1 MICHCIKTDKMARFT
16 CSFSLR
22 KGCFF
27 SYLRAL
33 KFKIYKVNYLSIE
46 SLSKSYGEKRLFDNI
61 SFGLNQGQRTGLIAK
76 NGAGKSTLLK
86 TIMGKEIADSG
97 SITFRKEIVV
107 TYLDQNPIFDE
118 SKTVIESIYNT
129 NNPLLN
135 AVRDYESALTAF
147 ELDYNDKTSE
157 QLEKCSAMMD
167 KLEAWDFEAKIHE
180 ILQRLKIAFLDKEIS
195 MLSGG
200 QKKRVALA
208 KVLINEPDLL
218 ILDEPTNHLDVE
230 MIEWLENYLVS
241 RDLTLLLVTHDRY
254 FLDSVCNEIIEI
266 DNGKLFH
273 YKGNFQYFVEK
284 KAERE
289 AMESSE
295 IDKAKNLYRRELE
308 WVRKMPRARGTKAKY
323 RVDSFYETKEKAFS
337 GQKEEKLEL
346 GVKMSRIGGKILE
359 FIKIKKAFGETKI
372 VNDFSYIFKKGEKIG
387 VIGKNGVGKST
398 FLNMIMG
405 LEMPDAG
412 KIQSGETIIFGY
424 YSQEG
429 LQLNEDKRVIEVV
442 KDIAEFIPLADG
454 SKLSASGLLTKF
466 LFPPDVQYG
475 YVSKLSG
482 GERRRL
488 YLMTILIKNPNFLI
502 LDEPTND
509 LDIVTLSV
517 LEDFLTNFQG
527 CVLIV
532 THDRYFMDKM
542 VDHLFVFEGEGVVR
556 DFPGNYTEYRDKKES
571 EDKIL
576 RKEENGNKISG
587 ILAEPIKEDV
597 TQSLSQNSAPSK
609 KKLSFKEK
617 FEFEQLEKDIATLE
631 AEKMKTTELLNAG
644 SDKHEDIIEWSSKI
658 EKIISELDEK
668 SLRWLELS
676 EGI

>member
-1 MICHCIKTDKMARFT
+1 M
-16 CSFSLR
+16 
-22 KGCFF
+22 
-27 SYLRAL
+27 
-33 KFKIYKVNYLSIE
+33 NYLSVE
-46 SLSKSYGEKRLFDNI
+46 SVSKSYGTKLLFDKI
-61 SFGLNQGQRTGLIAK
+61 SFGLNQGDRIALIAK

-86 TIMGKEIADSG
+86 ILMGKEIADG
-97 SITFRKEIVV
+97 GTVTFRKDITV
-107 TYLDQNPIFDE
+107 TYLDQNPAFDE
-118 SKTVIESIYNT
+118 SSTVIEAIYKS
-129 NNPLLN
+129 NNPMLN
-135 AVRDYESALTAF
+135 AVRDYEEALTAF
-147 ELDYNDKTSE
+147 EKDYNDKTSDH
-157 QLEKCSAMMD
+157 LEHCSAQMD
-167 KLEAWDFEAKIHE
+167 KLEAWGFEAKVQE
-180 ILQRLKIAFLDKEIS
+180 ILQRLKIAFLDKTIGT
-195 MLSGG
+195 LSGG

-208 KVLINEPDLL
+208 KVLIDEPHLL

-241 RDLTLLLVTHDRY
+241 KDLTLLLVTHDRY
-254 FLDSVCNEIIEI
+254 FLDSVCTEIVEI
-266 DNGKLFH
+266 DAGKLHH
-273 YKGNFQYFVEK
+273 YRGNFQYYVEK

-289 AMESSE
+289 LMENSE

-323 RVDSFYETKEKAFS
+323 RVDSFHETKEKAFS
-337 GQKEEKLEL
+337 KQTEEKLEL

-359 FIKIKKAFGETKI
+359 FIQIKKAFGETKI

-405 LEMPDAG
+405 LEQPDAG
-412 KIQSGETIIFGY
+412 TIQTGETMIFGY

-429 LQLNEDKRVIEVV
+429 LKLTEDKRVIEVV

-482 GERRRL
+482 GEKRRL

-542 VDHLFVFEGEGVVR
+542 VDHLFVFEGEGAVR
-556 DFPGNYTEYRDKKES
+556 DFPGNYTEYRDKKDA
-571 EDKIL
+571 EDKVL
-576 RKEENGNKISG
+576 RKDDQQAPVKQESIPVAAPINTI
-587 ILAEPIKEDV
+587 EP
-597 TQSLSQNSAPSK
+597 SSAK

-617 FEFEQLEKDIATLE
+617 SEFDQLEKDIAKLEKEKATL
-631 AEKMKTTELLNAG
+631 TEQLSTAG
-644 SDKHEDIIEWSSKI
+644 QNPDDIIKWSERI
-658 EKIISELDEK
+658 GNVISELDEK

-676 EGI
+676 E

>member
-1 MICHCIKTDKMARFT
+1 M
-16 CSFSLR
+16 
-22 KGCFF
+22 
-27 SYLRAL
+27 
-33 KFKIYKVNYLSIE
+33 NYLSVE
-46 SLSKSYGEKRLFDNI
+46 AVSKSFGTKPLFNKI
-61 SFGLNQGQRTGLIAK
+61 SFGLNQGDRIALIAK
-76 NGAGKSTLLK
+76 NGSGKSTLLK
-86 TIMGKEIADSG
+86 ILVGKEIADEG
-97 SITFRKEIVV
+97 SITFRKDIVV
-107 TYLDQNPIFDE
+107 TYLDQNPVFNEND
-118 SKTVIESIYNT
+118 TVLEAIYNS
-129 NNPLLN
+129 NNPMLN
-135 AVRDYESALTAF
+135 AVRDYEDALVAF
-147 ELDYNDKTSE
+147 EKEYNDQTSDRL
-157 QLEKCSAMMD
+157 QSCTSKMD
-167 KLEAWDFEAKIHE
+167 KLDAWGVEAKVQE
-180 ILQRLKIAFLDKEIS
+180 VLQRLKIAFLDKQIGT
-195 MLSGG
+195 LSGG

-208 KVLINEPDLL
+208 KVLIDEPHLL

-230 MIEWLENYLVS
+230 MIEWLENYIVS
-241 RDLTLLLVTHDRY
+241 KDMTLLLVTHDRY
-254 FLDSVCNEIIEI
+254 FLDSVCTEIIEI
-266 DNGKLFH
+266 DNGSLHH
-273 YKGNFQYFVEK
+273 YRGNFQYFVEK

-289 AMESSE
+289 SMENSE
-295 IDKAKNLYRRELE
+295 IDKAKNLFRRELE

-323 RVDSFYETKEKAFS
+323 RVDQFEVTKEKAFS
-337 GQKEEKLEL
+337 KQTEEKLAL

-359 FIKIKKAFGETKI
+359 FVKIKKAFGKTKI
-372 VNDFSYIFKKGEKIG
+372 VNEFSYIFKKGEKIG

-412 KIQSGETIIFGY
+412 TITSGETIIFGY

-429 LQLNEDKRVIEVV
+429 LKLNADKRVIDVV

-488 YLMTILIKNPNFLI
+488 YLMTILIENPNFLI

-542 VDHLFVFEGEGVVR
+542 VDHLFVFEGEGVLR
-556 DFPGNYTEYRDKKES
+556 DFPGNYTEYRDKKEL
-571 EDKIL
+571 EDKAAS
-576 RKEENGNKISG
+576 KSG
-587 ILAEPIKEDV
+587 
-597 TQSLSQNSAPSK
+597 QSALSQNGIENTSTTSLPAGMALGVTGEEKVIETNAGK

-617 FEFEQLEKDIATLE
+617 LEYDQLEKEISSLE
-631 AEKMKTTELLNAG
+631 SEKEKVTALLNA
-644 SDKHEDIIEWSSKI
+644 STDNHDDVVKWS
-658 EKIISELDEK
+658 EQVGEIISKLDEK

-676 EGI
+676 EGV

>member
-1 MICHCIKTDKMARFT
+1 M
-16 CSFSLR
+16 
-22 KGCFF
+22 
-27 SYLRAL
+27 
-33 KFKIYKVNYLSIE
+33 
-46 SLSKSYGEKRLFDNI
+46 LFDKI
-61 SFGLNQGQRTGLIAK
+61 SFGLNQGQRMALIAK

-86 TIMGKEIADSG
+86 IITGKEISDGG
-97 SITFRKEIVV
+97 SVTFRKDITV
-107 TYLDQNPIFDE
+107 TYLDQNPLFDAN
-118 SKTVIESIYNT
+118 STVIEAIYNT
-129 NNPLLN
+129 DNPMLN
-135 AVRDYESALTAF
+135 AVRNYETALTEF
-147 ELDYNDKTSE
+147 EKEYNDKTSE
-157 QLEKCSAMMD
+157 QLELCSAQMD
-167 KLEAWDFEAKIHE
+167 KLEAWDFEAKVHE
-180 ILQRLKIAFLDKEIS
+180 ILQRLKIAFLDKQIS
-195 MLSGG
+195 TLSGG

-208 KVLINEPDLL
+208 KVLIDEPHLL

-254 FLDSVCNEIIEI
+254 FLDSVCTEIVEI
-266 DNGKLFH
+266 DAGKLFH
-273 YKGNFQYFVEK
+273 YRGNFQYFVEK

-289 AMESSE
+289 MMENSE
-295 IDKAKNLYRRELE
+295 IDKAKNLYKRELE

-323 RVDSFYETKEKAFS
+323 RVDSFYEVKDKAFS
-337 GQKEEKLEL
+337 KQTEEKLVL
-346 GVKMSRIGGKILE
+346 GVQMSRIGGKILE
-359 FIKIKKAFGETKI
+359 FNKIKKAFDETKI
-372 VNDFSYIFKKGEKIG
+372 INDFSYIFKKGEKIG

-398 FLNMIMG
+398 FLNMVMG
-405 LEMPDAG
+405 LEMPDSG
-412 KIQSGETIIFGY
+412 SISTGETIVFGY

-429 LQLNEDKRVIEVV
+429 LKLNEDKRVIDVV

-475 YVSKLSG
+475 FVSKLSG

-488 YLMTILIKNPNFLI
+488 YLMTILITNPNFLI

-517 LEDFLTNFQG
+517 LEDFLTSFQG
-527 CVLIV
+527 CLLVV

-556 DFPGNYTEYRDKKES
+556 DFPGNYTEYREKKEQ
-571 EDKIL
+571 EEKKIG
-576 RKEENGNKISG
+576 KDAKANQQQATAQSASIASSG
-587 ILAEPIKEDV
+587 TASAVSLAVDTATKNA
-597 TQSLSQNSAPSK
+597 TQK

-617 FEFEQLEKDIATLE
+617 FEFEELEKDIAKLE
-631 AEKMKTTELLNAG
+631 AQKAKITEDLNT
-644 SDKHEDIIEWSSKI
+644 STDNHDDIVKWTGQIGN
-658 EKIISELDEK
+658 IIAQLDEK

>member
-1 MICHCIKTDKMARFT
+1 
-16 CSFSLR
+16 L
-22 KGCFF
+22 
-27 SYLRAL
+27 
-33 KFKIYKVNYLSIE
+33 NYLSVE
-46 SLSKSYGEKRLFDNI
+46 SVSKSYGTKLLFDKI
-61 SFGLNQGQRTGLIAK
+61 SFGLNQGDRIALIAK

-86 TIMGKEIADSG
+86 ILMGKEIPDG
-97 SITFRKEIVV
+97 GTVTFRKDITV
-107 TYLDQNPIFDE
+107 TYLDQNPVFDE
-118 SKTVIESIYNT
+118 NSTVIEAIYKS
-129 NNPLLN
+129 NNPMLN
-135 AVRDYESALTAF
+135 AVRDYEEALTAF
-147 ELDYNDKTSE
+147 EQDYNDKTSDR
-157 QLEKCSAMMD
+157 LEHCSAQMD
-167 KLEAWDFEAKIHE
+167 KLEAWGFEAKVQE
-180 ILQRLKIAFLDKEIS
+180 ILQRLKIAFLDKTIGT
-195 MLSGG
+195 LSGG

-208 KVLINEPDLL
+208 KVLIDEPHLL

-241 RDLTLLLVTHDRY
+241 KDLTLLLVTHDRY
-254 FLDSVCNEIIEI
+254 FLDSVCTEIVEI
-266 DNGKLFH
+266 DAGKLHH
-273 YKGNFQYFVEK
+273 YRGNFQYYVEK

-289 AMESSE
+289 LMENSE

-337 GQKEEKLEL
+337 KQADEKLEL

-359 FIKIKKAFGETKI
+359 FIRIKKAFGETKI

-405 LEMPDAG
+405 LEQPDAG
-412 KIQSGETIIFGY
+412 TIQTGETMIFGY

-429 LQLNEDKRVIEVV
+429 LKLTEDKRVIEVV

-482 GERRRL
+482 GEKRRL

-542 VDHLFVFEGEGVVR
+542 VDHLFVFEGEGAVR
-556 DFPGNYTEYRDKKES
+556 DFPGNYTEYRDKKDS
-571 EDKIL
+571 EDKVL
-576 RKEENGNKISG
+576 RKDEQQTLVKQE
-587 ILAEPIKEDV
+587 
-597 TQSLSQNSAPSK
+597 SAPIATPAKAIEPTSPK

-617 FEFEQLEKDIATLE
+617 SEFDQLEKDIAKLE
-631 AEKMKTTELLNAG
+631 KEKAILTEQLSAGGQHPDDIMK
-644 SDKHEDIIEWSSKI
+644 WSERI
-658 EKIISELDEK
+658 GNVISELDEK

-676 EGI
+676 E

>member
-1 MICHCIKTDKMARFT
+1 MGFIA
-16 CSFSLR
+16 L
-22 KGCFF
+22 F
-27 SYLRAL
+27 SYLCSRKKQAL
-33 KFKIYKVNYLSIE
+33 THKSTFFKVNYLSVE
-46 SLSKSYGEKRLFDNI
+46 SVSKSYGTKVLFNKI
-61 SFGLNQGQRTGLIAK
+61 SFGLNQGDRIALIAK

-86 TIMGKEIADSG
+86 ILTGKEIADEG
-97 SITFRKEIVV
+97 TVTFRKDIVV
-107 TYLDQNPIFDE
+107 TYLDQNPVFDE
-118 SKTVIESIYNT
+118 NSTVLEAIYKTD
-129 NNPLLN
+129 NPMLN
-135 AVRDYESALTAF
+135 AVRDYEEALGAF
-147 ELDYNDKTSE
+147 EKEYNDSTSDR
-157 QLEKCSAMMD
+157 LEICSAKMD
-167 KLEAWDFEAKIHE
+167 KLDAWGFEAKVQE
-180 ILQRLKIAFLDKEIS
+180 ILQRLKIAFLDKTIGT
-195 MLSGG
+195 LSGG

-208 KVLINEPDLL
+208 KVLIDEPQLL

-241 RDLTLLLVTHDRY
+241 KDMTLLLVTHDRY
-254 FLDSVCNEIIEI
+254 FLDSVCSQIIEI

-273 YKGNFQYFVEK
+273 YNGNFQYYVEK

-289 AMESSE
+289 SIESSE
-295 IDKAKNLYRRELE
+295 IDKAKNLFRRELE
-308 WVRKMPRARGTKAKY
+308 WVRRMPKARGTKSKSRLNAFE
-323 RVDSFYETKEKAFS
+323 DTKEKAFS
-337 GQKEEKLEL
+337 GRTEEKLAL

-359 FIKIKKAFGETKI
+359 FVKIKKAFGETKI
-372 VNDFSYIFKKGEKIG
+372 VNEFSYIFKKGEKIG

-405 LEMPDAG
+405 TEQPDAG
-412 KIQSGETIIFGY
+412 TITSGETIVFGY

-429 LQLNEDKRVIEVV
+429 LQLAEDKRVIEVV

-542 VDHLFVFEGEGVVR
+542 VDHLFVFEGEGLLR
-556 DFPGNYTEYRDKKES
+556 DFPGNYTEYRDKKDS
-571 EDKIL
+571 EEKATSKTGQVIIPQN
-576 RKEENGNKISG
+576 KVAEPKAAENKI
-587 ILAEPIKEDV
+587 IETA
-597 TQSLSQNSAPSK
+597 K
-609 KKLSFKEK
+609 KKLNFKEK
-617 FEFEQLEKDIATLE
+617 VEYEQLEKEIADLE
-631 AEKMKTTELLNAG
+631 KEKTKITTQLNAG
-644 SDKHEDIIEWSSKI
+644 SNNHEDVVKWSEQIGEVISK
-658 EKIISELDEK
+658 LDEK

-676 EGI
+676 EGA

>member
-1 MICHCIKTDKMARFT
+1 M
-16 CSFSLR
+16 
-22 KGCFF
+22 
-27 SYLRAL
+27 
-33 KFKIYKVNYLSIE
+33 E
-46 SLSKSYGEKRLFDNI
+46 SVSKSYGSKVLFDKI
-61 SFGLNQGQRTGLIAK
+61 SFGLNQGQRMALIAK

-86 TIMGKEIADSG
+86 IITGKEIADEG
-97 SITFRKEIVV
+97 SVTFRKDIIV
-107 TYLDQNPIFDE
+107 TYLDQNPLLDE
-118 SKTVIESIYNT
+118 NSTVIEAIYNT
-129 NNPLLN
+129 DNPMLN
-135 AVRDYESALTAF
+135 AVRNYETALEAF
-147 ELDYNDKTSE
+147 EKEYNDRTSD
-157 QLEKCSAMMD
+157 QLELCSSQMD
-167 KLEAWDFEAKIHE
+167 KLEAWDFEAKVHE
-180 ILQRLKIAFLDKEIS
+180 ILQRLKIAFLDKHIGT
-195 MLSGG
+195 LSGG

-208 KVLINEPDLL
+208 KVLIDEPHLL

-254 FLDSVCNEIIEI
+254 FLDSVCTEIVEI
-266 DNGKLFH
+266 DAGKLFH
-273 YKGNFQYFVEK
+273 YRGNFQYFVEK

-289 AMESSE
+289 SMENSE
-295 IDKAKNLYRRELE
+295 IDKAKNLYKRELE

-323 RVDSFYETKEKAFS
+323 RVDSFYEVKDKAFS
-337 GQKEEKLEL
+337 KQTEEKLVL

-359 FIKIKKAFGETKI
+359 FNKIKKAFDETKI
-372 VNDFSYIFKKGEKIG
+372 INDFSYIFKKGEKIG

-398 FLNMIMG
+398 FLNMVMG
-405 LEMPDAG
+405 LEMPDSGSISA
-412 KIQSGETIIFGY
+412 GETIVFGY
-424 YSQEG
+424 YSQDG
-429 LQLNEDKRVIEVV
+429 LKLNEDKRVIDVV

-475 YVSKLSG
+475 FVSKLSG

-517 LEDFLTNFQG
+517 LEDFLTSFQG
-527 CVLIV
+527 CLLVV

-542 VDHLFVFEGEGVVR
+542 VDHLFVFEGEGLVR
-556 DFPGNYTEYRDKKES
+556 DFPGNYTEYREKKEK
-571 EDKIL
+571 EEKIL
-576 RKEENGNKISG
+576 GKEAKANQLETAAKLNAKDAYEYDESIEISG
-587 ILAEPIKEDV
+587 NNISKTAV
-597 TQSLSQNSAPSK
+597 QK

-617 FEFEQLEKDIATLE
+617 FEFEELEKDIAKLE
-631 AEKMKTTELLNAG
+631 AEKVKITEQLN
-644 SDKHEDIIEWSSKI
+644 SSTDNHDDIVKWTGEIG
-658 EKIISELDEK
+658 KIITLLDEK

>member
-1 MICHCIKTDKMARFT
+1 
-16 CSFSLR
+16 
-22 KGCFF
+22 
-27 SYLRAL
+27 
-33 KFKIYKVNYLSIE
+33 VNYLSVE
-46 SLSKSYGEKRLFDNI
+46 NVSKSYGTKVLFNKI
-61 SFGLNQGQRTGLIAK
+61 SFGLNQGDRIALIAK

-86 TIMGKEIADSG
+86 VLVGKEIADEG
-97 SITFRKEIVV
+97 SVTFRKDIVV
-107 TYLDQNPIFDE
+107 TYLDQNPAFDE
-118 SKTVIESIYNT
+118 NSTVLEAIYKTDNAM
-129 NNPLLN
+129 LN
-135 AVRDYESALTAF
+135 AVRDYEEALHAF
-147 ELDYNDKTSE
+147 EKDYNDKTSDR
-157 QLEKCSAMMD
+157 LEICSALMD
-167 KLEAWDFEAKIHE
+167 KLDAWGFEAKVQE
-180 ILQRLKIAFLDKEIS
+180 ILQRLKIAFLDKQIGT
-195 MLSGG
+195 LSGG

-208 KVLINEPDLL
+208 KVLIDEPHLL

-241 RDLTLLLVTHDRY
+241 KDMTLLLVTHDRY
-254 FLDSVCNEIIEI
+254 FLDSVCTEIIEI
-266 DNGKLFH
+266 DNGNLHH
-273 YKGNFQYFVEK
+273 YRGNFQYYVEK

-289 AMESSE
+289 SMESSE
-295 IDKAKNLYRRELE
+295 IDKAKNLFRRELE
-308 WVRKMPRARGTKAKY
+308 WVRKMPKARGTKAKY
-323 RVDSFYETKEKAFS
+323 RVDQFEVTKEKAFS
-337 GQKEEKLEL
+337 GKTDEKLAL

-359 FIKIKKAFGETKI
+359 FVKIKKEFGSTKI

-405 LEMPDAG
+405 LEQPDG
-412 KIQSGETIIFGY
+412 GTITSGETIIFGY

-429 LQLNEDKRVIEVV
+429 LKLAEDKRVIEVV

-556 DFPGNYTEYRDKKES
+556 DFPGNYTEYRDKRES
-571 EDKIL
+571 EEKIL
-576 RKEENGNKISG
+576 RKEENANAKSESVEAAVVVENKKV
-587 ILAEPIKEDV
+587 AE
-597 TQSLSQNSAPSK
+597 TGSK
-609 KKLSFKEK
+609 KKLNYKEK
-617 FEFEQLEKDIATLE
+617 LEFEQLEKDIAKLE
-631 AEKMKTTELLNAG
+631 EEKLKITNLLNTG
-644 SDKHEDIIEWSSKI
+644 SDNHEDAVKWSAEI
-658 EKIISELDEK
+658 GKIISELDEK
-668 SLRWLELS
+668 SFRWMELS
-676 EGI
+676 E

>member
-1 MICHCIKTDKMARFT
+1 M
-16 CSFSLR
+16 
-22 KGCFF
+22 
-27 SYLRAL
+27 
-33 KFKIYKVNYLSIE
+33 NYLSVE
-46 SLSKSYGEKRLFDNI
+46 AVSKSYGPKVLFDKI
-61 SFGLNQGQRTGLIAK
+61 SFGLNQGQRIALIAK

-86 TIMGKEIADSG
+86 IITGKEIADEG
-97 SITFRKEIVV
+97 IITFRKDITV
-107 TYLDQNPIFDE
+107 TYLDQNPVFDE
-118 SKTVIESIYNT
+118 NNTVIEAIYNT
-129 NNPLLN
+129 NNPMLN
-135 AVRDYESALTAF
+135 AVRDYEEALTAF
-147 ELDYNDKTSE
+147 EKEYNDSTSA
-157 QLEKCSAMMD
+157 QLEKCSAEMD
-167 KLEAWDFEAKIHE
+167 KLEAWGVEAKVHE
-180 ILQRLKIAFLDKEIS
+180 ILQRLKIAFLDKTIGT
-195 MLSGG
+195 LSGG

-208 KVLINEPDLL
+208 KVLIDEPHLL

-254 FLDSVCNEIIEI
+254 FLDSVCTEIIEI
-266 DNGKLFH
+266 DAGKLFH
-273 YKGNFQYFVEK
+273 YRGNFQYFVEK

-289 AMESSE
+289 QMENSE

-323 RVDSFYETKEKAFS
+323 RVDSFYEVKDKAFS
-337 GQKEEKLEL
+337 KPTEEKLEL

-372 VNDFSYIFKKGEKIG
+372 VNDFSYTFKKGEKIG
-387 VIGKNGVGKST
+387 VVGKNGVGKST
-398 FLNMIMG
+398 FLNMVMR
-405 LEMPDAG
+405 LEQPDAG
-412 KIQSGETIIFGY
+412 KIQTGETIVLGY

-429 LQLNEDKRVIEVV
+429 LKLNEDKRVIEVV
-442 KDIAEFIPLADG
+442 KDIAEYIPLADG

-482 GERRRL
+482 GEKRRL

-542 VDHLFVFEGEGVVR
+542 VDHLFVFEGNGVVR
-556 DFPGNYTEYRDKKES
+556 DFPGNYTEYRDRREQEEKAQ
-571 EDKIL
+571 
-576 RKEENGNKISG
+576 RKEESGNLKSEVAPVVIEKTPSPSG
-587 ILAEPIKEDV
+587 RAGEGP
-597 TQSLSQNSAPSK
+597 K
-609 KKLSFKEK
+609 KKLSFKDK
-617 FEFEQLEKDIATLE
+617 FEFEQLEKDIANLE
-631 AEKMKTTELLNAG
+631 AEKATLTEQLNAG
-644 SDKHEDIIEWSSKI
+644 SVNHDDIIKWSDQI
-658 EKIISELDEK
+658 AKIISQLDEK
-668 SLRWLELS
+668 SFRWMELS
-676 EGI
+676 EGM

>member
-1 MICHCIKTDKMARFT
+1 M
-16 CSFSLR
+16 
-22 KGCFF
+22 
-27 SYLRAL
+27 
-33 KFKIYKVNYLSIE
+33 NYLSVE
-46 SLSKSYGEKRLFDNI
+46 NVSKSYGAKALFNKI
-61 SFGLNQGQRTGLIAK
+61 SFGLNQGDRIALIAK

-86 TIMGKEIADSG
+86 VLVGKEIADEG
-97 SITFRKEIVV
+97 SVTFRKDIVV
-107 TYLDQNPIFDE
+107 TYLDQNPVFDE
-118 SKTVIESIYNT
+118 NSTVLEAIYKTDNAM
-129 NNPLLN
+129 LN
-135 AVRDYESALTAF
+135 AVRDYEEALLAF
-147 ELDYNDKTSE
+147 EKDYNDKTSDR
-157 QLEKCSAMMD
+157 LELCSAQMD
-167 KLEAWDFEAKIHE
+167 KLDAWGFEAKVQE
-180 ILQRLKIAFLDKEIS
+180 ILQRLKIAFLDKQIGT
-195 MLSGG
+195 LSGG

-208 KVLINEPDLL
+208 KVLIDEPHLL

-241 RDLTLLLVTHDRY
+241 KDMTLLLVTHDRY
-254 FLDSVCNEIIEI
+254 FLDSVCTEIIEI
-266 DNGKLFH
+266 DNGNLHH
-273 YKGNFQYFVEK
+273 YRGNFQYYVEK

-289 AMESSE
+289 SMENSE
-295 IDKAKNLYRRELE
+295 IDKAKNLFRRELE

-323 RVDSFYETKEKAFS
+323 RVDQFEVTKEKAFS
-337 GQKEEKLEL
+337 KQTEEKLAL

-359 FIKIKKAFGETKI
+359 FVKIKKAFGPTKI

-405 LEMPDAG
+405 LEQPDAG
-412 KIQSGETIIFGY
+412 TITPGETIVFGY

-429 LQLNEDKRVIEVV
+429 LQLAEDKRVIEVV

-571 EDKIL
+571 EEKML
-576 RKEENGNKISG
+576 RKEENANAKSESVEVPVY
-587 ILAEPIKEDV
+587 LEEQKQVESV
-597 TQSLSQNSAPSK
+597 SK
-609 KKLSFKEK
+609 KKLSYKEK
-617 FEFEQLEKDIATLE
+617 SEFEQLEKEIAKLE
-631 AEKMKTTELLNAG
+631 TEKLKITGLLNTG
-644 SDKHEDIIEWSSKI
+644 SDNHEDAVKWSAEI
-658 EKIISELDEK
+658 GTIISQLDEK

-676 EGI
+676 EGM